1 MPFREHIDRFIE
13 YFQTQNKEIAT
24 LEARHIFRK
33 VLYLIEIDSMS
44 RAAFPS
50 IHGNKE
56 RVVAFIDTCSNWP
69 DKDRVSAVLLKS
81 ELADKGIR
89 SGRLYELVNRHIDS
103 WENGS
108 IMPPRFTIQPED
120 DLTLQAV
127 QSIMTK
133 EENKFID
140 KARYKELLYTY
151 RNHLLHEFR
160 EPGNGM
166 DLKPGIRTPYYLG
179 MEEEST
185 QRKSWELVFPV
196 QYLHELCENCING
209 LKAYLSAENLNPY
222 DAYKFGPMWR
232 RFR

>member
-1 MPFREHIDRFIE
+1 MSLREDIDQFIE

-24 LEARHIFRK
+24 LEARPIFRK

-50 IHGNKE
+50 IHSNKE
-56 RVVAFIDTCSNWP
+56 RVVAFIDTCSNWS
-69 DKDRVSAVLLKS
+69 DKDRVSAVQLKLYL
-81 ELADKGIR
+81 ERNGIE
-89 SGRLYELVNRHIDS
+89 SGQLFDFLNGHINS

-108 IMPPRFTIQPED
+108 IMPPRFTIPPEY

-127 QSIMTK
+127 QSIRTE

-160 EPGNGM
+160 EPGNGV

-179 MEEEST
+179 MGDEST
-185 QRKSWELVFPV
+185 QKKSWELVFPV
-196 QYLHELCENCING
+196 QFLHELCEKCINE
-209 LKAYLSAENLNPY
+209 LKAYLSSENQNPY
-222 DAYKFGPMWR
+222 ESSKFGEEWE
-232 RFR
+232 RF

>member
-24 LEARHIFRK
+24 MEARPIFRK

-44 RAAFPS
+44 RAAFPGIPS
-50 IHGNKE
+50 NRE
-56 RVVAFIDTCSNWP
+56 RIIKFIDTCSNWSER
-69 DKDRVSAVLLKS
+69 DRVSAVQLKF
-81 ELADKGIR
+81 ELEDKEIR
-89 SGRLYELVNRHIDS
+89 SGRLYDFVNQHINS

-108 IMPPRFTIQPED
+108 IMPPRYTIQPED

-127 QSIMTK
+127 QSIMTEK
-133 EENKFID
+133 ESKFID

-166 DLKPGIRTPYYLG
+166 GLKPGIHTPYYLG

-196 QYLHELCENCING
+196 QFLHELCENCING
-209 LKAYLSAENLNPY
+209 LKAYLSAKNLNPY
-222 DAYKFGPMWR
+222 DAYKFGTMWR